1 MGVMF
6 IRISSLIV
14 VLGGGLMGS
23 SGCGS
28 WTILTGL
35 RAEAARL

>member
-14 VLGGGLMGS
+14 VLGGGLMCS
-23 SGCGS
+23 AS
-28 WTILTGL
+28 WWLS
-35 RAEAARL
+35 RF